1 MSGHMINKKI
11 GIIDYGTSN
20 IFNLVNAF
28 EYLNVNVK
36 IIDEPQ
42 DMSEITHL
50 VLPGVGAFENGMNSL
65 KNKNLVDLILDHAEK
80 DLPFL
85 GICLGMQMMLSESY
99 EFGNHSGL
107 NVINGKIRKI
117 PNINNDG
124 VMHKIPHIG
133 WNEINISSNNHLK
146 KSIVNNA
153 ADNQAM
159 YFVHSYMAHTDEK
172 NILATC
178 NYNNIIIPSIIS
190 SSNIFGCQFHPEKS
204 GEKGLSILM
213 NFINL

>member
-1 MSGHMINKKI
+1 MLGRMINKKI

-28 EYLNVNVK
+28 EHLNGNVK

-42 DMSEITHL
+42 DMSDITHL

-65 KNKNLVDLILDHAEK
+65 KNKNLTDLILNHAGR

-99 EFGNHSGL
+99 EFGSHSGL
-107 NVINGKIRKI
+107 NIIDGKIKKI
-117 PNINNDG
+117 PNINSDG
-124 VMHKIPHIG
+124 VKHKIPHIG
-133 WNEINISSNNHLK
+133 WNEINISLNKHLE
-146 KSIVNNA
+146 KSIINDTLN
-153 ADNQAM
+153 NQAM
-159 YFVHSYMAHTDEK
+159 YFVHSYMVHTDEK

-178 NYNNIIIPSIIS
+178 NYNNITIPSIIR
-190 SSNIFGCQFHPEKS
+190 NNNLFGCQFHPEKS